1 MSPSLVLDC
10 SMVMAWLFHDEQTEL
25 TDRVQQMMLMQAAV
39 VPSIWSYEVANVL
52 LTAQKKK
59 RITEQDANEF
69 VSNLMVLEIY
79 VDVPSK
85 EEAFD
90 KTLAM
95 ARENQLTSYDAAYLE
110 LANRLAI
117 PLATLD
123 KDLIR
128 GATSLGVPIVK

>member
-1 MSPSLVLDC
+1 
-10 SMVMAWLFHDEQTEL
+10 
-25 TDRVQQMMLMQAAV
+25 MMLTEAAV

-69 VSNLMVLEIY
+69 ISNLMVLEIY
-79 VDVPSK
+79 IDVPSK

-95 ARENQLTSYDAAYLE
+95 ARKNQLTSYDAAYLE